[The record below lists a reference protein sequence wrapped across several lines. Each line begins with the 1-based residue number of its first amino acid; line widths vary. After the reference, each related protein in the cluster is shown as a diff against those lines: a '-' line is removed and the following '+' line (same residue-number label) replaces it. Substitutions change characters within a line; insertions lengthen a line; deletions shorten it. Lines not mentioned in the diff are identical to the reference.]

1 MKLEAREVEGLMR
14 DAARWGAVLLHG
26 DDPGLIRQRARRIVV
41 AAAGAADDP
50 FRVVEISGDDAKRAG
65 ALLASELATLPL
77 GGGRRVVWMQ
87 DAADTLAVPVQA
99 VLGAHHAGLLVME
112 AGQLTNRSKLRATV
126 EKHTAAASVA
136 CYVPEAKG
144 LVAAVA
150 EELRLAEVTA
160 DADALAWLAATVTGG
175 LDAALA
181 EARKVALYVGVG
193 GRITLAEMRASAG
206 DAGSSRLDELFL
218 SVTAGALGTLEAA
231 LQATWSEGVSPVAVL
246 RGGLLH
252 FQRLRP
258 AVRLVASGVS
268 ASEAVRSLRPP
279 VFYKQEPVFNAAMA
293 SWSPAAIDQAVLTLW
308 QGERACKM
316 TGAPGEA
323 ICSRA
328 VWQCAA
334 LRGGK
339 AGVRR

>member
-1 MKLEAREVEGLMR
+1 MKLEAREVERLLR

-26 DDPGLIRQRARRIVV
+26 DDPGLIRQRARRIIV
-41 AAAGAADDP
+41 AAAGATDDP
-50 FRVVEISGDDAKRAG
+50 FRVVEISGDDARRAG
-65 ALLASELATLPL
+65 VLASELATLPL

-87 DAADTLAVPVQA
+87 DAGDALAASVQA
-99 VLGAHHAGLLVME
+99 ALGGHHSGLLVME
-112 AGQLTNRSKLRATV
+112 AGQLTGRSKLRAMV
-126 EKHTAAASVA
+126 EKHSAAASVA
-136 CYVPEAKG
+136 CYVPDAKS
-144 LVAAVA
+144 LITAVV
-150 EELRLAEVTA
+150 EELRQAEVTA
-160 DADALAWLAATVTGG
+160 DADALAWLAATVSGG

-181 EARKVALYVGVG
+181 EARKVALYVGAG
-193 GRITLAEMRASAG
+193 GRVTLTEMRASAG
-206 DAGSSRLDELFL
+206 DVGNSRLDELFL
-218 SVTAGALGTLEAA
+218 SVTGGALGALEAA

-258 AVRLVASGVS
+258 AVRLVATGVS

-279 VFYKQEPVFNAAMA
+279 VFYKQEPVFNAAMS
-293 SWSPAAIDQAVLTLW
+293 SWSPAAIDKAVLTLW

-316 TGAPGEA
+316 TGAPSEA

-328 VWQCAA
+328 VWQCAT